1 MQTRQIREGR
11 TEIAVPSHDD
21 SAAFPPGT
29 APVFYNPRMELNRD
43 ATILFLKAVQ
53 PENYLDTM
61 GASGIRGFRVAEE
74 CKIPVTINDKDSRA
88 VELIVEN
95 MNHLSHLPVEV
106 SHDDANALMSVRR
119 FDCVDL
125 DPFGTP
131 APFVD
136 AAAGSAKHYLC
147 VTATDTAPLCGA
159 HLKAG
164 IRRYGAVPM
173 NNEYHSEIGLR
184 ILLGF
189 VVREI
194 VKYDRGVEPLFCFAR
209 EHFVRLHLR
218 LSYGADRADKTLT
231 QIGYIYQCPSCPY
244 RTTGH
249 GMLPTAHHCP
259 TCGKPLK
266 AVGPLWLGPLQ
277 DHNLLAE
284 LSSLMPEQEFGSAQ
298 RLGRL
303 LETLSDEIE
312 LPTFYE
318 YHKLCKRWKISPGK
332 SDDIIAQLREAGYL
346 ASRTHFS
353 GTGLKTDAPLDVI
366 ETFARNKKV

>member
-11 TEIAVPSHDD
+11 TEIAVPAQDD

-74 CKIPVTINDKDSRA
+74 CGIPVTINDKDSRA

-95 MNHLSHLPVEV
+95 MNRLSHLPVEV

-164 IRRYGAVPM
+164 IRRYGAIPM
-173 NNEYHSEIGLR
+173 NNEYHSEVGLR
-184 ILLGF
+184 ILMGF

-244 RTTGH
+244 RTTGQ
-249 GMLPTAHHCP
+249 GILPKAHQCP

-277 DHNLLAE
+277 DHTLLAE
-284 LSSLMPEQEFGSAQ
+284 LSELLPEQEFGSSQ

-303 LETLSDEIE
+303 LETLKDEIE

-332 SDDIIAQLREAGYL
+332 SDDIIAQLREAGYQ

-366 ETFARNKKV
+366 EAFARNKNV